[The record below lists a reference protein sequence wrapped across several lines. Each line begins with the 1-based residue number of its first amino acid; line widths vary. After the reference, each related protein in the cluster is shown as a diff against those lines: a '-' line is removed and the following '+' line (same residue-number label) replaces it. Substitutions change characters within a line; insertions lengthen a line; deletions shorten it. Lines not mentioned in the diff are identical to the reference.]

1 MNYFLHSLAQ
11 WNPSCKMTINSNKT
25 FFWGKGSVDME
36 IWRGSSR
43 RSGPKRLVVSRQGLH
58 YLNRLFLS
66 TNWFKLFIIKLSHC
80 TQLKSLLMSANC
92 NFPWSN
98 CLTGLLKMDQCFG
111 GANLQLTKWSAGT
124 KEYCNTKMLCHHRL
138 WGIKLLSSSQV
149 PLY

>member
-11 WNPSCKMTINSNKT
+11 WNPSCKMTTKSNKT
-25 FFWGKGSVDME
+25 FWGQGISWHGNME
-36 IWRGSSR
+36 GSSR
-43 RSGPKRLVVSRQGLH
+43 KSGPKRLVVSRQGLH

-66 TNWFKLFIIKLSHC
+66 TNWFKLFIIKLSYG
-80 TQLKSLLMSANC
+80 TQLKFLLMSTNC

-98 CLTGLLKMDQCFG
+98 CSTGLLKTDQCFG

-124 KEYCNTKMLCHHRL
+124 KEYCNTKMFCHHRL
-138 WGIKLLSSSQV
+138 WGMKLLSSSQV